1 MSNDTHF
8 FSAKLAGE
16 VGIAGATILHNIAR
30 MQVQHEYAGH
40 SPFEYQGRWY
50 VRHSYESLQ
59 QWHSYLSIP
68 QLKRIMKQLEDDGY
82 VTKSHLGKPFDRTLY
97 WSVSRAVIDSTESHY
112 ASGEIAPSDSTKSHD
127 VQQTNNSKQSA
138 RAKKGFSKPDVGQVA
153 EYMVERSVASRSANS
168 EAEKFCDH
176 YDSNGWKVG
185 GKSPMKDWKAAVRN
199 WLRNDFGG
207 KGTKAKPVIDMR
219 GALDD

>member
-1 MSNDTHF
+1 
-8 FSAKLAGE
+8 
-16 VGIAGATILHNIAR
+16 
-30 MQVQHEYAGH
+30 
-40 SPFEYQGRWY
+40 
-50 VRHSYESLQ
+50 
-59 QWHSYLSIP
+59 
-68 QLKRIMKQLEDDGY
+68 
-82 VTKSHLGKPFDRTLY
+82 
-97 WSVSRAVIDSTESHY
+97 
-112 ASGEIAPSDSTKSHD
+112 
-127 VQQTNNSKQSA
+127 
-138 RAKKGFSKPDVGQVA
+138 
-153 EYMVERSVASRSANS
+153 MVERSVASRSANS